1 MICESHAEANDKF
14 LKFYDPNK
22 SKLCIIYLDANYL
35 HEPSIM
41 GLLPNEI
48 LDWFNP
54 EKADLDF
61 YLSCFLKVDLDYP
74 DALHNDNPS
83 ADEKIKVANGVL
95 SQYQLQV
102 MEGNDFPLGKNEKLF
117 PNLGNRRK

>member
-35 HEPSIM
+35 HESSIT

-83 ADEKIKVANGVL
+83 ADEKNKSNKWSVVSISITSHG
-95 SQYQLQV
+95 
-102 MEGNDFPLGKNEKLF
+102 
-117 PNLGNRRK
+117 R